1 MQGLA
6 AGGGLKI
13 LIINFSIFFSESLG
27 RRYGEASILDLEAT
41 WAESEPRTP
50 LICILS
56 IGSDPSPQ
64 ILNLSKAKDLRM
76 CSNLIFLCINF
87 FCN

>member
-1 MQGLA
+1 M
-6 AGGGLKI
+6 
-13 LIINFSIFFSESLG
+13 FSDSLG
-27 RRYGEASILDLEAT
+27 KRYAEASILDLEAT

-64 ILNLSKAKDLRM
+64 ILALSKVKEVGK
-76 CSNLIFLCINF
+76 
-87 FCN
+87 